1 VLLLRHGRT
10 SSNAGGTL
18 AGRSPG
24 VGLDD
29 TGLEQARQVAVRL
42 AELPLA
48 AVVSS
53 PLDRCRQ
60 TAEAVVAARG
70 TSPELVLDEWLL
82 ECDYGEWTGQSL
94 KQLARTK
101 AWQVVQ
107 LHPTAARFPG
117 GETLREVQARA
128 VAAVRDWDSRV
139 TDEHGPD
146 AVWVVV
152 SHGDVIKSV
161 LADAL
166 GCHLDQFQRIVV
178 DPCSVSAVS
187 YTPLRPFVV
196 RLNDTADLGGLAP
209 KRRRRRRPR
218 SSDAAVGG
226 GAGT

>member
-1 VLLLRHGRT
+1 VVLLRHGRS
-10 SSNAGGTL
+10 SSNTGGTL

-24 VGLDD
+24 VELDE
-29 TGLEQARQVAVRL
+29 TGREQARQVAARL
-42 AELPLA
+42 AKLPLA

-53 PLDRCRQ
+53 PLERCRQ

-70 TSPELVLDEWLL
+70 TSPGVVLDERLV

-101 AWQVVQ
+101 PWQVVQ
-107 LHPTAARFPG
+107 LHASAARFPG

-128 VAAVRDWDSRV
+128 VEAMRDWDARL
-139 TDEHGPD
+139 TEEHGAD
-146 AVWVVV
+146 AVWVAV
-152 SHGDVIKSV
+152 SHGDVIKAV

-166 GCHLDQFQRIVV
+166 GCHLDQFQRIMV
-178 DPCSVSAVS
+178 DPCSVSVVT

-196 RLNDTADLGGLAP
+196 RLNDTGELDGLAP
-209 KRRRRRRPR
+209 KRRRRRRAR